1 MAEYIAELVGFVII
15 VAVLIK
21 WALPPV
27 KNMTR
32 DQQQAVRTQLE
43 EAEQARQRL
52 AAAREEYDQMLEEA
66 AREAEKMQEDAR
78 AQGEAIVAE
87 MRQQAQ
93 EDARRIVEQGRQQIE
108 ADRQL
113 AVVRLQSRVGL
124 LSTEL
129 ADRLVRSSM
138 EDEDRQRR
146 VVDRFIDEL
155 DGMAGA
161 ADAAQEGRVGQR

>member
-1 MAEYIAELVGFVII
+1 MGEYIAELVGFVFI
-15 VAVLIK
+15 VAVIVKWGVPPIK
-21 WALPPV
+21 
-27 KNMTR
+27 KMTNS
-32 DQQQAVRTQLE
+32 QQDAIRVQLE
-43 EAEQARQRL
+43 EAEQARKRL
-52 AAAREEYDQMLEEA
+52 EAAREEYDQLLEEA

-113 AVVRLQSRVGL
+113 AVVRLQSQVGL

-138 EDEDRQRR
+138 ADETRQHR
-146 VVDRFIDEL
+146 VIDRFIDEL

-161 ADAAQEGRVGQR
+161 AEAAQGVSR

>member
-1 MAEYIAELVGFVII
+1 MGEYIAELVGFVII
-15 VAVLIK
+15 IAVL
-21 WALPPV
+21 V
-27 KNMTR
+27 KFAVPTVKKMT
-32 DQQQAVRTQLE
+32 DTQQDAIRRQLDEAE
-43 EAEQARQRL
+43 EARKRL

-113 AVVRLQSRVGL
+113 AVVRLQSRVSL

-129 ADRLVRSSM
+129 ADRLVRSSLA
-138 EDEDRQRR
+138 DEARQHR
-146 VVDRFIDEL
+146 VIDRFIDEL
-155 DGMAGA
+155 DGMADA
-161 ADAAQEGRVGQR
+161 ADAAQGVGRR

>member
-15 VAVLIK
+15 IAVVVK
-21 WALPPV
+21 YAVPPIMR
-27 KNMTR
+27 MTNG
-32 DQQQAVRTQLE
+32 QQEAIRKQLDEAE
-43 EAEQARQRL
+43 EARKRL

-113 AVVRLQSRVGL
+113 AVVRLQTQVSL

-138 EDEDRQRR
+138 ADGNRQHR
-146 VVDRFIDEL
+146 VIDRFIDEL

-161 ADAAQEGRVGQR
+161 ADAVQEVGRR